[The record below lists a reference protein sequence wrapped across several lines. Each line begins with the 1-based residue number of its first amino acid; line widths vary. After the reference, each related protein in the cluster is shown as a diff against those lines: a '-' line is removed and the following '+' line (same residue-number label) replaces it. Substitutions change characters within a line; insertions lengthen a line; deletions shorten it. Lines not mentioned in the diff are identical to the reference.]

1 MIETTPLKGK
11 TALITGAGKGIGKAI
26 ALKLADAGAN
36 IIINYNLSEKEALE
50 TAKMVED
57 LGVKAI
63 TIKADV
69 SKADEVKEMFSK
81 AKEEFDTLDILVNN
95 AGILK
100 DSLLLM
106 MKDEDWDNVI
116 DTNLKGSYL
125 CMKFAVKRMMRQK
138 YGKII
143 NISSIMAL
151 GGNAGQINYTASKA
165 GLIGMTYSGAKELS
179 NLGIRV
185 NAVAPGVIETD
196 LLKNLNEEF
205 IENIKKTISLKK
217 LGTPEDVAEAV
228 LFLASPASDYV
239 TGQVIGVDGGQMI

>member
-1 MIETTPLKGK
+1 MIETAPLKGK

-26 ALKLADAGAN
+26 AIKLADAGAN
-36 IIINYNLSEKEALE
+36 IIINYNSSEKEALE
-50 TAKMVED
+50 TAKIVED

-116 DTNLKGSYL
+116 NTNLKGSYL
-125 CMKFAVKRMMRQK
+125 CMKFAVKRMMRQR

-143 NISSIMAL
+143 NISSII
-151 GGNAGQINYTASKA
+151 GRYGNAGQINYAASKA
-165 GLIGMTYSGAKELS
+165 GLLGMTYSAAKELGRM
-179 NLGIRV
+179 GIRV
-185 NAVAPGVIETD
+185 NAIAPGVIDTD
-196 LLKNLNEEF
+196 MIKHLNEDY
-205 IENIKKTISLKK
+205 IEKLKQNIALNK
-217 LGTPEDVAEAV
+217 LGTPEDIAEAA
-228 LFLASPASDYV
+228 LFLAMPASDYIS
-239 TGQVIGVDGGQMI
+239 GQVLGVDGCQTI